1 MTRVR
6 WNQLSTGEG
15 PMRPPLGKPGVVC
28 SLSAP
33 LIPALE
39 AGAHHPTYKPLLSSK
54 QVIQLHAKELAWET
68 ARSQMLGRDEDWD
81 PVQGQETGNLDLTGA
96 EVRREPRLAG
106 ISTDS
111 RFLVLLCPKA

>member
-1 MTRVR
+1 MR

-15 PMRPPLGKPGVVC
+15 PMRPPLGNPGVVC

-54 QVIQLHAKELAWET
+54 QVTQLHAEELAWET
-68 ARSQMLGRDEDWD
+68 ARSQMLEGDEDWN
-81 PVQGQETGNLDLTGA
+81 PVQGQGTGNLDLTGA
-96 EVRREPRLAG
+96 EGRKEPRLSG

-111 RFLVLLCPKA
+111 RSLALLCQKA